1 MEKWTLKQVIK
12 TKFIWVFLL
21 TILFTLLATKLINQI
36 FTSEVTLDSSF
47 IHTTNVHLNI
57 PAMFVLAIPIGF
69 ISLLLIQLFMNKFSK
84 QKPSDSRNGFTWYSL
99 YGIILGFITLI
110 VLLSTV
116 SSRIYA
122 HEFIG
127 TTEEVLWTL
136 FAAIFPFV
144 AAISLTLF
152 INWGMMRLT
161 NTNSEIISEV
171 KGNLHNERLKDKKKI
186 GRASCRE
193 REEE

>member
-69 ISLLLIQLFMNKFSK
+69 ISLLRIQLFMNKFSK

-110 VLLSTV
+110 VYYQQLALGFMLTRLLE
-116 SSRIYA
+116 RQKKY
-122 HEFIG
+122 FG
-127 TTEEVLWTL
+127 RLL
-136 FAAIFPFV
+136 LLYFP
-144 AAISLTLF
+144 S
-152 INWGMMRLT
+152 
-161 NTNSEIISEV
+161 
-171 KGNLHNERLKDKKKI
+171 
-186 GRASCRE
+186 
-193 REEE
+193 